1 MRFKMIVTLVFA
13 ASVSIFAS
21 TSAAQDTA
29 QNPPVQPPPA
39 QSAQSQ
45 QQSVNPAVPGQ
56 RPMGRVMMGGNSMM
70 TPDMMQTMGPMC
82 RCSRNAGER
91 GLGFGEP
98 LQRISKLL
106 AALDDPRVRT
116 VLGLTDQQAN
126 SLRKIVVDTETFT
139 IKTGADI
146 AVDSIALREL
156 LRADKPDRA
165 AVMSKGNE
173 ISKSTSA
180 LIDRFLDAMLAAK
193 AILTPEQQKMIRA
206 YMEHGAPGFPAPPA
220 RP

>member
-1 MRFKMIVTLVFA
+1 MRLKMIVTLIFA
-13 ASVSIFAS
+13 TSLLVFAS
-21 TSAAQDTA
+21 TGAAQGMA
-29 QNPPVQPPPA
+29 QNPPPQPPPA
-39 QSAQSQ
+39 QSAQGEQ
-45 QQSVNPAVPGQ
+45 PAVPGQ
-56 RPMGRVMMGGNSMM
+56 RPMGRVTVGGPGTM
-70 TPDMMQTMGPMC
+70 TPDMMQMMGPMC

-106 AALDDPRVRT
+106 SALDDPRVRT
-116 VLGLTDQQAN
+116 VLGLTDQQAG

-146 AVDSIALREL
+146 AVDSIDLREL

-165 AVMSKGNE
+165 AVMSKGDE
-173 ISKSTSA
+173 ISKSTSQ
-180 LIDRFLDAMLAAK
+180 LINHFLDAMLAAK

-206 YMEHGAPGFPAPPA
+206 YMERGAPGLPAPPA